1 MNKMTSNKKQIL
13 NKIYRAFKLNFLK
26 LLRTPGGVK
35 KVSLGF
41 SIGFALEMIVISS
54 ACLVYLIFYPVVK
67 LAGGSVPAAIIGN
80 VIGKLTFLPI
90 LLMPF
95 ARKLGSWVYPIHGP
109 RHNKGV
115 IHEASLVDIFKG
127 DFTAV
132 RDILHGGLHIL
143 IGMSIFGAVLGVI
156 SYYVIQFLY
165 NKTAQRRLE
174 KRRSRILLYEQ
185 MGS

>member
-1 MNKMTSNKKQIL
+1 MNKRTSNKKQFL

-41 SIGFALEMIVISS
+41 SIGFALEMVVIST
-54 ACLVYLIFYPVVK
+54 ACLVYLIFYPIVK
-67 LAGGSVPAAIIGN
+67 LSGGSLPAAIIGN

-95 ARKLGSWVYPIHGP
+95 ARKLGSWIYPIHVSKG
-109 RHNKGV
+109 NKGM

-127 DFTAV
+127 DFSAI

-165 NKTAQRRLE
+165 NKTANRRLE
-174 KRRSRILLYEQ
+174 KRRSKVLVYEQ
-185 MGS
+185 IGS

>member
-1 MNKMTSNKKQIL
+1 MNKRNSSKKQFF

-67 LAGGSVPAAIIGN
+67 LSGGSVPAAIIGN
-80 VIGKLTFLPI
+80 VIGKLSFLPI

-95 ARKLGSWVYPIHGP
+95 ARKLGSWIYPLHGS
-109 RHNKGV
+109 RHKGM
-115 IHEASLVDIFKG
+115 IHEASIMDIFKG
-127 DFTAV
+127 DFSAI
-132 RDILHGGLHIL
+132 RDVLHGGLHIL
-143 IGMSIFGAVLGVI
+143 IGMSVFGAVLGVI

-165 NKTAQRRLE
+165 NKTAKRRME
-174 KRRSRILLYEQ
+174 KRRSRILVYEQ
-185 MGS
+185 IGS

>member
-1 MNKMTSNKKQIL
+1 MKKYSKHHFVNKL
-13 NKIYRAFKLNFLK
+13 YRAFKLNFLK

-41 SIGFALEMIVISS
+41 SVGFGLEMIVIST
-54 ACLVYLIFYPVVK
+54 ACLVYLIFYPIVK
-67 LAGGSVPAAIIGN
+67 LSGGSVPAAIIGN

-95 ARKLGSWVYPIHGP
+95 AKKIGEMIYPVRTGEQSGSPMVKEPSIM
-109 RHNKGV
+109 
-115 IHEASLVDIFKG
+115 DIFQG

-156 SYYVIQFLY
+156 SYYVIQFFY
-165 NKTAQRRLE
+165 NKTAKRRLE
-174 KRRSRILLYEQ
+174 KRRARIIIYEQ
-185 MGS
+185 NLGS